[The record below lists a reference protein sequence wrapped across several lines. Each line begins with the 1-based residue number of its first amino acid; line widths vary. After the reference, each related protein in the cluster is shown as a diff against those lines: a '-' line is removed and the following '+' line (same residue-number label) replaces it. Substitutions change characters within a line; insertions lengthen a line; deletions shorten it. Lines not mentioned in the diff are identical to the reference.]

1 MPFDRTT
8 QLRPAQALRG
18 AAAASVASPWR
29 RYTTTSIGV
38 VLGFMLAARLL
49 PHGAP
54 LGILVR
60 GAVLGGINALVA
72 LSIVLVFKA
81 NRAINFAA
89 ASFGSVAAVTA
100 IEFHVQLGVSYVLSM
115 LVGIS
120 IAAALGALLEMSILR
135 RFANA
140 PRLIFAVVTIGLATV
155 LDGVS
160 LIIPVE
166 WSGTKSASFD
176 VPWHFQFRIYP
187 VLFSANFVVA
197 IVVVPVVLLAL
208 TWFLRFSSYG
218 VAIRA
223 AADNGDRA
231 RLLGLPVNR
240 LSTIVWTITG
250 VLSALAVLLRIPIL
264 GFLSFGSVS
273 ENGPELLLQTLA
285 AVVLAGYT
293 NMTVAVIASI
303 GVGIG
308 SELAAWSFHDAT
320 AVDVVL
326 FGIVL
331 VSLVMQRNKLTRA
344 ADSGISSWQNVKPVR
359 PMPAEL
365 AHLRPV
371 RLTSHGL
378 RVAILVFGLTLPL
391 WLSPANTQLS
401 SLILIY
407 GMVAASLVV
416 LTGFAGQVSIG
427 QVAFMGFGG
436 AVMSVLINRAHW
448 DPLIALFAGA
458 VVAAIIAVLIGIPA
472 LRIPGQMQLA
482 VVTLAFAVASASYFF
497 VQRYFPWFI
506 SEGSIDRP
514 HLFGRIATDSDAQFY
529 YVTLFALAATLAAV
543 RGFRQTAAGRATI
556 AGQDNRL
563 ATQSFAINTTRINLV
578 AFAFSGA
585 IAGLAGGLFTLQQL
599 GFNPA
604 SFTAENGLNF
614 FTMVV
619 IGGLGSIPGAVLGAI
634 YVYGAQYLLPPGW
647 AIIASGAGL
656 LVVLMFLPGGIGEAI
671 YRVRDYGL
679 RQLANRRGIYVPSL
693 VADVLVDDAAKAKEQ
708 EVSDVLP
715 ELEAAVAPGST
726 APPPP
731 AEPAMSGRRMATE
744 GSR

>member
-1 MPFDRTT
+1 MPFDRVT
-8 QLRPAQALRG
+8 QLRPAEALSG
-18 AAAASVASPWR
+18 VATVTVATPRR
-29 RYTTTSIGV
+29 RYATTTVGV
-38 VLGFMLAARLL
+38 LAAFFLAANLL

-54 LGILVR
+54 PGIVIR
-60 GAVLGGINALVA
+60 GAILGGINALVA
-72 LSIVLVFKA
+72 LAIVLVYKA

-115 LVGIS
+115 VSGLV
-120 IAAALGALLEMSILR
+120 IAAFLGAFLETTILR

-140 PRLIFAVVTIGLATV
+140 PRLIFAVATIGLATV
-155 LDGVS
+155 LDGAS

-166 WSGTKSASFD
+166 WSGTKAPSFA
-176 VPWHFQFRIYP
+176 VPWNFHFRIYP
-187 VLFSANFVVA
+187 VLFNSNFVVA
-197 IVVVPVVLLAL
+197 IFVVPVALLLL
-208 TWFLRFSSYG
+208 TWFLRYTSYG

-285 AVVLAGYT
+285 AAVLAGYSS
-293 NMTVAVIASI
+293 MPIAVIASI
-303 GVGIG
+303 GIGIA

-326 FGIVL
+326 LGIVL
-331 VSLVMQRNKLTRA
+331 LSLLLQRNKLTRA
-344 ADSGISSWQNVKPVR
+344 SDSGISTWQNIKPVR
-359 PMPAEL
+359 PMPPEL

-371 RLTSHGL
+371 RISSHGIKL
-378 RVAILVFGLTLPL
+378 SILIVGLTLPM
-391 WLSPANTQLS
+391 WMSPADTQLM

-416 LTGFAGQVSIG
+416 LTGFAGQVSLG

-436 AVMSVLINRAHW
+436 ATMSMLVASHGW
-448 DPLIALFAGA
+448 DIMFALIAGA
-458 VVAAIIAVLIGIPA
+458 ALSAVIAVLIGIPA
-472 LRIPGQMQLA
+472 LRIPGQMQLG
-482 VVTLAFAVASASYFF
+482 VVTLAFAVASESYFF

-506 SEGSIDRP
+506 TEDSIPRP

-529 YVTLFALAATLAAV
+529 YVALFALAATLAAV
-543 RGFRQTAAGRATI
+543 RGFRYSTAGRATI

-585 IAGLAGGLFTLQQL
+585 VGGLAGGLFTIQQL

-604 SFTAENGLNF
+604 SFTAENGLEF

-634 YVYGAQYLLPPGW
+634 FVYGAQYLLPPGW
-647 AIIASGAGL
+647 NIIASGAGL
-656 LVVLMFLPGGIGEAI
+656 LLVLMFIPGGLGEAI
-671 YRVRDYGL
+671 FRVRDYAL

-693 VADVLVDDAAKAKEQ
+693 VADTRVDDVSEAAKE
-708 EVSDVLP
+708 EIDVLP
-715 ELEAAVAPGST
+715 EIEAAVGLGNAT
-726 APPPP
+726 PPV
-731 AEPAMSGRRMATE
+731 EPALAGRVATE